1 MYDAV
6 IIGAGVVGC
15 AVAQRMALYKGKFA
29 VIDRAHDVSEGAS
42 KANSGIVHAGYDAK
56 PGTEKA
62 RLNLKGARMFPQLCA
77 KLGVL
82 YGKPGALVLAFD
94 ENDKA
99 TLEKLLE
106 QSRENEVPGCR
117 IIGKQEILRLEPR
130 VNPEVLYALHVP
142 ESGLVSPYELT
153 CALADSAAENGVE
166 FLLGR
171 NAEGLSYN
179 GEHWVV
185 HTPQGDIPCRAVIN
199 CAGVGAEKLH
209 NAISTRPVRIIARR
223 GQYYLLDH
231 ENPLTFTMT
240 LFQVPTAMG
249 KGVLVSPTTHGNLL
263 IGPTAEDIPDGTD
276 VATTREGLKDVLDKA
291 RLTWPGLSTRTVI
304 TNFSGIRA
312 HEASGDFIIGAV
324 EGAPEGAFEA
334 IGIESPG
341 LSAAPAIGEELGD
354 WVAYWLKLPRNPAY
368 REPTPLPKAFNQ
380 MNEKERAAAYENNP
394 DYGRIVCRCEQVTE
408 AEVRYAI
415 RRPVGATSLDGVK
428 RRTRA
433 GMGRCQGGFC
443 SPRVMEILCEELNL
457 SPTQVTKFGG
467 DSWILSGDLNVQQ
480 EEQA

>member
-6 IIGAGVVGC
+6 IIGAGVIGC
-15 AVAQRMALYKGKFA
+15 SVAQRLASYKGRFA
-29 VIDRAHDVSEGAS
+29 VVDGAYDVSEGAS
-42 KANSGIVHAGYDAK
+42 KANSGIIHAGYDAK
-56 PGTEKA
+56 PGSEKA

-82 YGKPGALVLAFD
+82 YGKPGALVLAFSED
-94 ENDKA
+94 DKA
-99 TLEKLLE
+99 TLEALLT
-106 QSRENEVPGCR
+106 QARENGVPGCMIINRQR
-117 IIGKQEILRLEPR
+117 ILKMEPL
-130 VNPEVLYALHVP
+130 VNPDVLYALYVP
-142 ESGLVSPYELT
+142 ESGIVSPYEFT
-153 CALADSAAENGVE
+153 CALADSAADNGVE

-171 NAEGLSYN
+171 TVTDLHHN
-179 GEHWVV
+179 GTHWVIRSDK
-185 HTPQGDIPCRAVIN
+185 GELFSRAVIN
-199 CAGVGAEKLH
+199 CAGVGAAPLH
-209 NAISTRPVRIIARR
+209 NAISSKPVHIIARR

-231 ENPLTFTMT
+231 ENPLGFTMT

-263 IGPTAEDIPDGTD
+263 IGPTAEDISDGSD
-276 VATTREGLKDVLDKA
+276 AATTRKGLYEALDKA
-291 RLTWPGLSTRTVI
+291 KLTWPGLSTRTVI

-312 HEASGDFIIGAV
+312 HEANGNFVIGAV

-341 LSAAPAIGEELGD
+341 LSAAPAIGQELGD
-354 WVAYWLKLPRNPAY
+354 WVAYWLGAGRNPNY
-368 REPTPLPKAFNQ
+368 REPTPIPKPFEQ
-380 MNEKERAAAYENNP
+380 MNDNERAAAFENNP
-394 DYGRIVCRCEQVTE
+394 DYGRIICRCEQVTE

-443 SPRVMEILCEELNL
+443 SPRVMQILCEELNL
-457 SPTQVTKFGG
+457 APTQITKFGG
-467 DSWILSGDLNVQQ
+467 GSWILSGELSGGPEDM
-480 EEQA
+480 A